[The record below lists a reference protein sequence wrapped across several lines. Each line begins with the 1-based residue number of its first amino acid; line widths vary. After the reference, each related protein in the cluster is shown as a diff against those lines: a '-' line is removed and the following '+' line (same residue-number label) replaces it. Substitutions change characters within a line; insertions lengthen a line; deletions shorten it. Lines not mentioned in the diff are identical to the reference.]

1 MNRYFIPFLLVVLF
15 FAAVDDDSHTTI
27 TITPHIGDYS
37 TSVTQ
42 VYYLTQK
49 GITEFDV
56 LTISLSFANL
66 RIFDE
71 KGDLDYE
78 IGQNVIIGKNAY
90 RTITVY
96 FREPL
101 SGDYTFTVSYWFLTT
116 ATGKPLTGK
125 YSLTIVTVT
134 DTTTIVFD
142 IPLTGITETSRA
154 APVPQREE
162 KEDSTVF
169 SYHLSEDT
177 TLILTYE
184 PHQGID
190 YTDTEVK
197 TFSQKGYTF
206 AVTYP
211 KKADIFL
218 DDITSFINTGFL
230 IFLEETGTPL
240 RFNNIEII
248 LEKEEDTWAAAEY
261 KGEGKIGIILNN
273 TASYPSSFL
282 AHELTHSYIGTF
294 PRYLEE
300 GMAEYFESR
309 TFYRTAPPI
318 PADYIFS
325 EELYFQTYERQ
336 FHETVD
342 ITGSRYGLALTDQH
356 EALIYAKYSKGTYVI
371 REIAS
376 VCGHETVQEMLGILA
391 EDQNC
396 SVNEVLFNLS
406 EGEPVYTILKKYG
419 FDVVPPYAYP
429 AEALF
434 QDVSQQSWWSYA
446 LCHLF
451 GFESEIRTA
460 SPEEIIQIKA
470 DIERTGEVAA
480 KTVFIV
486 DGVVLVVFLFFGWV
500 TVKRVNT
507 IRKENP
513 AVVNYVYLLPVA
525 VVSLGFSYILY
536 EFLFNGYKFRWI
548 VMNVLAPWGL
558 GVLAG
563 IIVVLMMEEVVP
575 EKYKRKYVIDVG
587 WSLSFFVVLGV
598 ALYGLMILGVI
609 VAFGYV
615 LSLVVLFVIKKRQT
629 NQAFGSR

>member
-1 MNRYFIPFLLVVLF
+1 MNRYFIPFLLAVLF
-15 FAAVDDDSHTTI
+15 FAAADDNSVTTI

-37 TSVTQ
+37 ISVTQ
-42 VYYLTQK
+42 VYYLTQE

-56 LTISLSFANL
+56 LTISLSFADL

-90 RTITVY
+90 RTITVF

-101 SGDYTFTVSYWFLTT
+101 SGDYTFTVKYWFLTT

-125 YSLTIVTVT
+125 YSLTLVNAT
-134 DTTTIVFD
+134 DTTIVMFD

-154 APVPQREE
+154 SPVPTREE
-162 KEDSTVF
+162 KENSTVF
-169 SYHLSEDT
+169 SYQFSEDT
-177 TLILTYE
+177 TIILTYE
-184 PHQGID
+184 PKESID
-190 YTDTEVK
+190 YTDTETK
-197 TFSQKGYTF
+197 TFSQKGYSF

-211 KKADIFL
+211 KRADIFL
-218 DDITSFINTGFL
+218 DDIASFINTGFL
-230 IFLEETGTPL
+230 IFLEETGIPL
-240 RFNNIEII
+240 RFNSIEII

-261 KGEGKIGIILNN
+261 RGEGKIGILLNN

-282 AHELTHSYIGTF
+282 AHELTHSYIGSF

-300 GMAEYFESR
+300 GIAEYFESR
-309 TFYRTAPPI
+309 TNHYIAPPA
-318 PADYIFS
+318 PENYIFS
-325 EELYFQTYERQ
+325 KESFFQTYERQ
-336 FHETVD
+336 FDETVD
-342 ITGSRYGLALTDQH
+342 ITGSRYGLALTDQQ
-356 EALIYAKYSKGTYVI
+356 EALIYAKYSKGTYVV

-434 QDVSQQSWWSYA
+434 QNVSQQSWWSYT

-451 GFESEIRTA
+451 QFKSKIRTA
-460 SPEEIIQIKA
+460 TPEEITQIKA

-486 DGVVLVVFLFFGWV
+486 DGVVLVVFLFSGWI
-500 TVKRVNT
+500 TVKKVNK

-513 AVVNYVYLLPVA
+513 EVIHYVYFVPVA
-525 VVSLGFSYILY
+525 VVSIGFSYILY

-548 VMNVLAPWGL
+548 VRNVLAPWGI
-558 GVLAG
+558 GVFVG
-563 IIVVLMMEEVVP
+563 VIVVLMMEEVIP
-575 EKYKRKYVIDVG
+575 EKYKRKYVADVG
-587 WSLSFFVVLGV
+587 WSLSFFAVLGV
-598 ALYGLMILGVI
+598 ALYGFMFVGVI
-609 VAFGYV
+609 VASGYV
-615 LSLVVLFVIKKRQT
+615 LSLVVLFVIKRRQRE
-629 NQAFGSR
+629 Q